1 MHSLFC
7 RDLKRQW
14 LKELRSALVGFFS
27 ITETKFIISQ
37 HSLLDIEAQESK
49 IKIIAELHGDGDAM
63 KQQSEGA

>member
-1 MHSLFC
+1 MQRHFC

-14 LKELRSALVGFFS
+14 LRELRSAVVGFFG
-27 ITETKFIISQ
+27 ITETKSLVSR

-49 IKIIAELHGDGDAM
+49 IKVIAELHGEGDAM

>member
-1 MHSLFC
+1 MHRLFC

-14 LKELRSALVGFFS
+14 LRELRSALVGFFS
-27 ITETKFIISQ
+27 ISKTKSIVSR

-49 IKIIAELHGDGDAM
+49 IKIIAELHGEGDAM

>member
-1 MHSLFC
+1 MHRLFC